1 MSYNWV
7 QFFLYEGYIVWC
19 SIKKKSSVKQ
29 INWSIH
35 YVSVHEISIYESENF
50 VCDVLYSKNILQKK
64 KINCHVLLL
73 FCFTLHLFHL
83 FLLHSLVLHYYSLLP
98 TGTFDL
104 VPIEA
109 SVIYWTMKLM
119 NVTCNRFNYIYWF

>member
-1 MSYNWV
+1 M
-7 QFFLYEGYIVWC
+7 FLSMKLAYMKVKTLFVMY
-19 SIKKKSSVKQ
+19 SIPRT
-29 INWSIH
+29 
-35 YVSVHEISIYESENF
+35 F
-50 VCDVLYSKNILQKK
+50 YSKK

-109 SVIYWTMKLM
+109 SVIY
-119 NVTCNRFNYIYWF
+119 